1 MLINFRL
8 CETESESE
16 CVSET
21 ETMRLESGSA
31 MSMTGPE
38 ECNWNGSKTEYC
50 TSNYKQYVCII
61 LYKL

>member
-8 CETESESE
+8 CETES
-16 CVSET
+16 VSET

-38 ECNWNGSKTEYC
+38 ECN
-50 TSNYKQYVCII
+50 
-61 LYKL
+61 